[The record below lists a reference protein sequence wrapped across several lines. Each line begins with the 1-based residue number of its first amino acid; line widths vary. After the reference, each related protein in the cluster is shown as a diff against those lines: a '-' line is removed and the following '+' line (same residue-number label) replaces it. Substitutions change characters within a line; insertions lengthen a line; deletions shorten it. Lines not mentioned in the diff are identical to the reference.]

1 MDWKKAIPHLVA
13 IIVMAVV
20 AALYC
25 SPVLQGKMLAQ
36 DDTIK
41 SISQSKESKDYR
53 EETGEEA
60 LWTTRV
66 FSGMTI
72 FHIGLVVSTNVTTY
86 VKSMLLDWLP
96 KTVNIIFATM
106 LGFYLLQIIMG
117 VNPWLALVLSLGYGL
132 SSNLIVSLLAGHNTK
147 VLSIG
152 FLAPAIGG
160 LILGLNGKK
169 YLGAFVTVLSLSM
182 LIISNHYQIMYYYLL
197 IALSIGAVY
206 LFYAV
211 NEKTVAE
218 LLKNAGLLV
227 AAGLIAL
234 LPNIGKVYNTYEH
247 SAETIRGKKS
257 ELTASNQGGENAKGT
272 GLDKEYA
279 MRWSYGPLETF
290 TLVVPS
296 FMGGA
301 TGEALPENG
310 NVEESLKRYNLTRQ
324 QKESILSRAPVYVG
338 EQPFLL
344 GTVYFGAGFIFLF
357 ILALFLFKGRTR
369 AWVITVIVVSLV
381 ISWGRHFD
389 IITGLLFDYFPMYNK
404 FRTPSM
410 ALAIAGLAIPL
421 FGALGLQRIL
431 SKEIDNI
438 DFQKAFKMAF
448 YITGGMMVLLL
459 LYGLM
464 NDWIGPNDGQ
474 YQTKNSPWGID
485 EVYEALLADRKG
497 RYLSDWFIS
506 TVIMAITA
514 GLIWFY
520 QKGKT
525 SIAIVVVALG
535 VIFTGD
541 MWRVSKRYLDNDDFI
556 TQREWDAKFAPSP
569 ADLAILQDKD
579 PHYRVLNATLNPWT
593 DGQTCYFHENV
604 GGHHAAKLRRYQDL
618 IENEL
623 SAQLQNLNKGLM
635 QADQRILLN
644 PEMAKQMPV
653 YNMLNTKYFII
664 QENNPGGAALNQAAC
679 GNAWFVEEIKQV
691 NSADAEMSSLANF
704 DPLKTAVIHSDFSEE
719 LYNYN
724 FGKSAN
730 ASIKLEEITP
740 KYLKYSSSND
750 QDGLAVF
757 SEVYYP
763 DGWEAFIDGQPADI
777 YRANYILRTIKIPA
791 GDHTIEMKF
800 DPASYH
806 VGKNLSLA
814 GSLIFALF
822 AAGMLFLYFK
832 KREE

>member
-1 MDWKKAIPHLVA
+1 MDWKKALPHLVSIIIMAAMA
-13 IIVMAVV
+13 I
-20 AALYC
+20 LYC
-25 SPVLQGKMLAQ
+25 SPVLQGKILAQ

-41 SISQSKESKDYR
+41 SISQSKESKDFR

-86 VKSMLLDWLP
+86 IKNALLLGMP
-96 KTVNIIFATM
+96 RTSNIIFATF
-106 LGFYLLQIIMG
+106 LGFYLLLIIMG
-117 VNPWLALVLSLGYGL
+117 VNPWLALVLSLAYGL
-132 SSNLIVSLLAGHNTK
+132 SSNLIVSILAGHNTK

-152 FLAPAIGG
+152 FLAPAVGG
-160 LILGLNGKK
+160 LILGLNGKR

-182 LIISNHYQIMYYYLL
+182 LVISNHYQIMYYYLL
-197 IALSIGAVY
+197 ISLSIGAVY
-206 LFYAV
+206 LFYAIKE
-211 NEKTVAE
+211 NTVPD
-218 LLKNAGLLV
+218 LMKNVGLLV

-247 SAETIRGKKS
+247 SSETIRGKKS
-257 ELTASNQGGENAKGT
+257 ELTASNQGGEGATGT
-272 GLDKEYA
+272 GLDKDYA

-301 TGEALPENG
+301 TGEALPVKG
-310 NVEESLKRYNLTRQ
+310 NVEESLKGYNLNRQ
-324 QKESILSRAPVYVG
+324 QKESILARAPLYVG
-338 EQPFLL
+338 DQPFLL

-357 ILALFLFKGRTR
+357 ILSLFIFKGRTR
-369 AWVITVIVVSLV
+369 AWVITIIILSL
-381 ISWGRHFD
+381 IMSWGRHID
-389 IITGLLFDYFPMYNK
+389 VITGFLFDYFPMYNK

-421 FGALGLQRIL
+421 FGALGLQKIL
-431 SKEIDNI
+431 NKEIDSS
-438 DFQKAFKMAF
+438 DFKKAFKMAL
-448 YITGGMMVLLL
+448 YIAGGMMVLLL

-464 NDWIGPNDGQ
+464 NDWIGPKDAQ

-485 EVYEALLADRKG
+485 AVYEALLADRKG
-497 RYLSDWFIS
+497 RYLSDWMIS
-506 TVIMAITA
+506 AVIMTITA

-520 QKGKT
+520 QKGKMSLT
-525 SIAIVVVALG
+525 IVIVVLG
-535 VIFTGD
+535 VVFTGD

-556 TQREWDAKFAPSP
+556 AKREWDAKFAPSP

-593 DGQTCYFHENV
+593 DGQTCYYHENV

-623 SAQLQNLNKGLM
+623 STQLQKLNQGLM

-644 PEMAKQMPV
+644 PDVALQMPV
-653 YNMLNTKYFII
+653 YNMLNTKYYII
-664 QENNPGGAALNQAAC
+664 QDNNPGGAVLNRTAC
-679 GNAWFVEEIKQV
+679 GNAWFVEEVKQV

-704 DPLKTAVIHSDFSEE
+704 DPLKTAIIHSDFSEE
-719 LYNYN
+719 IYGYN
-724 FGKSAN
+724 FGKASN
-730 ASIKLEEITP
+730 ASIKLDEITP
-740 KYLKYSSSND
+740 KYLKYSSSNT

-763 DGWEAFIDGQPADI
+763 DGWMAFVDGQPAEI
-777 YRANYILRTIKIPA
+777 YRANYILRTVKVPA

-800 DPASYH
+800 NPSSYQI
-806 VGKNLSLA
+806 GKNLSLA
-814 GSLIFALF
+814 GSVIFALF
-822 AAGMLFLYFK
+822 AAGMLFLYVK